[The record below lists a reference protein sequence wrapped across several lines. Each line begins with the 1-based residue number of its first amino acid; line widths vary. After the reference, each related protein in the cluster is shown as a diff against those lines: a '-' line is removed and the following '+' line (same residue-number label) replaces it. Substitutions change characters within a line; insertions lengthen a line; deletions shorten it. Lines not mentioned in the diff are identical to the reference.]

1 VATRTHCALRYYA
14 PLAKHFTVCITYQS
28 TLLSKQGKIKT
39 HFAFAFSTWMCNL
52 VSHIKGGMYTEDVS
66 EQGAERDIRL
76 TTGREG
82 AREGDE

>member
-1 VATRTHCALRYYA
+1 
-14 PLAKHFTVCITYQS
+14 
-28 TLLSKQGKIKT
+28 
-39 HFAFAFSTWMCNL
+39 MCNL

-82 AREGDE
+82 AREGDEWRLRSKDLQHILNVQAL